1 MAFLYITE
9 QGAVLKKSGERLI
22 VEKDDNV
29 LLDIPAVK
37 IDGVLI
43 FGNVQF
49 TTQAVQLMFRQGVE
63 MALFS
68 RHGKLLGQITSPLNK
83 NVTLRQKQYAL
94 QADPAFSISIAK
106 IIVKAKLLNGLEFV
120 REFNHNHPGRCPDY
134 LLERLVSV
142 SEHIDSIRSPES
154 LLGTEG
160 AAAAL
165 YFDLFKNMLLHSFQF
180 DGRKKRPATDP
191 VNALLSL
198 GYTLVYN
205 EIESLLDGMGFDPYL
220 GFYHEPRYGHATLA
234 SDLMEEFRAPLVDR
248 LTLYLVNNRILKEDD
263 FFIHRPAGAV
273 YLKDESRKRYFVE
286 YEHFV
291 TRPMTAEGEKTN
303 TNYRELFKRQAER
316 IKKAISEETAYEPYF
331 FKW

>member
-9 QGAVLKKSGERLI
+9 QGAVLKKSGQRLI

-83 NVTLRQKQYAL
+83 NVTLRQHQYAF
-94 QADPAFSISIAK
+94 QADPASSLSMAK
-106 IIVKAKLLNGLEFV
+106 IIVKAKIVNGLEFV
-120 REFNHNHPGRCPDY
+120 REFNHNHPGSCPENSI
-134 LLERLVSV
+134 ERLVSLLKNAESV
-142 SEHIDSIRSPES
+142 HDLKS

-160 AAAAL
+160 AAAAV
-165 YFDLFKNMLLHSFQF
+165 YFDLFSNMLLRSFKF
-180 DGRKKRPATDP
+180 NGRRKRPATDP

-248 LTLYLVNNRILKEDD
+248 LTLHLVNNRILKEDD
-263 FFIHRPAGAV
+263 FFLHQPAGAV
-273 YLKDESRKRYFVE
+273 YLKDEPRKRYFVE

-291 TRPMTAEGEKTN
+291 TRPMPGEGDKTMI
-303 TNYRELFKRQAER
+303 NYRELFKRQAER
-316 IKKAISEETAYEPYF
+316 MKKSISEETAYEPYL